1 MPEASTM
8 GGPAIT
14 VLDGGM
20 GHQLKAMGVQVT
32 GAVGTMRRFMGV
44 AMANAE
50 QPELVRQAHLA
61 YIDAG
66 AEVVTTNSYAC
77 VPACMN
83 EVPDDDGELQ
93 ELFSGG
99 IGKMVELAA
108 QRARE
113 ACDERPGRKVKVAG
127 SLPPLAESY
136 RPDKVGPFEE
146 NAASY
151 RLIAGE
157 LAPFVDVYICETMST
172 ADEGRAALTG
182 CAGNGK
188 PCWVSWT
195 LDEKSPVLRS
205 GESLE
210 EAVAALKRVD
220 GWESSLKACLL
231 NCTSPEIT
239 SVAMPMLRR
248 LLPDAIEIGGYANGF
263 VTASSG
269 SGEYRDLGPEE
280 YYDAFVAKWIAGGAT
295 IVGGCCG
302 IFPHHIAHVAK
313 QVKSRSRSSTSRSRS
328 RDGARGRSRS
338 RNR

>member
-1 MPEASTM
+1 
-8 GGPAIT
+8 
-14 VLDGGM
+14 
-20 GHQLKAMGVQVT
+20 
-32 GAVGTMRRFMGV
+32 
-44 AMANAE
+44 
-50 QPELVRQAHLA
+50 
-61 YIDAG
+61 
-66 AEVVTTNSYAC
+66 
-77 VPACMN
+77 
-83 EVPDDDGELQ
+83 
-93 ELFSGG
+93 
-99 IGKMVELAA
+99 MVELAA

-113 ACDERPGRKVKVAG
+113 ACDQRPGRKLKVAG
-127 SLPPLAESY
+127 SLPPLAASY
-136 RPDKVGPFEE
+136 RPDLVGPFEE
-146 NAASY
+146 NAANY
-151 RLIAGE
+151 RLIAKK
-157 LAPFVDVYICETMST
+157 LAPFVDIYICETMST

-295 IVGGCCG
+295 IVAAAAASSRTTS
-302 IFPHHIAHVAK
+302 PT
-313 QVKSRSRSSTSRSRS
+313 SRSRSSREAGQAGRARRGAGLGTGRVSAPPSSLAPAGAALPALVPCHSRNPSLGFAPAAFVPSRSRVCGS
-328 RDGARGRSRS
+328 L
-338 RNR
+338 